1 MAIAADCKSAPSGFG
16 GSSPPP
22 PTQSSTFPRREKGG
36 VPVQTERKEKLVF
49 FSEVQPGNPQKSE
62 IFAEVAQLVEHQ
74 PSKLR
79 VASSNL
85 VFRSNRLSRCSS
97 GVERILGKDEVMSSI
112 PITGSFFGFRPF

>member
-22 PTQSSTFPRREKGG
+22 PT
-36 VPVQTERKEKLVF
+36 
-49 FSEVQPGNPQKSE
+49 
-62 IFAEVAQLVEHQ
+62 IAEVAQLVEHQ

-85 VFRSNRLSRCSS
+85 VFRSNIESRCSS

-112 PITGSFFGFRPF
+112 PITGSFFGFKPY

>member
-22 PTQSSTFPRREKGG
+22 PTNKDEAEFLRKSSEK
-36 VPVQTERKEKLVF
+36 KVF
-49 FSEVQPGNPQKSE
+49 FSETQPRNPTKSE
-62 IFAEVAQLVEHQ
+62 ILAEVAQLVEHQ

-85 VFRSNRLSRCSS
+85 VFRSRNIKA
-97 GVERILGKDEVMSSI
+97 GVAQG
-112 PITGSFFGFRPF
+112 

>member
-22 PTQSSTFPRREKGG
+22 PTSKPCAKGVAAEFLCKPRKRNFFP
-36 VPVQTERKEKLVF
+36 T
-49 FSEVQPGNPQKSE
+49 QPETRE
-62 IFAEVAQLVEHQ
+62 IFKAEVAQLVEHQ

-85 VFRSNRLSRCSS
+85 VFRSNKISRCSS

-112 PITGSFFGFRPF
+112 PITGSFFGFMPF

>member
-22 PTQSSTFPRREKGG
+22 PTKNAAEFLCKPSGMSNLFAFPRRSQETRLFFGEK
-36 VPVQTERKEKLVF
+36 K
-49 FSEVQPGNPQKSE
+49 
-62 IFAEVAQLVEHQ
+62 AEVAQLVEHQ

-85 VFRSNRLSRCSS
+85 VFRSRHKKA
-97 GVERILGKDEVMSSI
+97 GVAQG
-112 PITGSFFGFRPF
+112 

>member
-22 PTQSSTFPRREKGG
+22 PT
-36 VPVQTERKEKLVF
+36 KLL
-49 FSEVQPGNPQKSE
+49 Q
-62 IFAEVAQLVEHQ
+62 AEVAQLVEHQ

-85 VFRSNRLSRCSS
+85 VFRSNEIQSRCSS

-112 PITGSFFGFRPF
+112 PITGSFFGLRPFG

>member
-22 PTQSSTFPRREKGG
+22 PTLLLKMAELLPLFS
-36 VPVQTERKEKLVF
+36 RKK
-49 FSEVQPGNPQKSE
+49 
-62 IFAEVAQLVEHQ
+62 AEVAQLVEHQ

-85 VFRSNRLSRCSS
+85 VFRSRKYKA
-97 GVERILGKDEVMSSI
+97 GVAQG
-112 PITGSFFGFRPF
+112 

>member
-22 PTQSSTFPRREKGG
+22 PT
-36 VPVQTERKEKLVF
+36 
-49 FSEVQPGNPQKSE
+49 N
-62 IFAEVAQLVEHQ
+62 AEVAQLVEHQ

-85 VFRSNRLSRCSS
+85 VFRSRKSRCSS

-112 PITGSFFGFRPF
+112 PITGSFLVFLK